1 MSLNAKIVERAALG
15 KLELGTYSD
24 GLGTG
29 LILRVKK
36 RGRKNYAFW
45 SQRVMINGKRKDLGL
60 GSPPIISLAM
70 ARQKAIENK
79 RLITAGIDPLASK
92 KAARNSITFKE
103 AVEKY
108 YEIKQKELRNAK
120 SAMNWI
126 NSFHT
131 HVLPNF
137 GEINVEDITH
147 RDILRILEPIW
158 ETKNASATK
167 LRQRMEAVLSWAT
180 VSGFREGDNP
190 ARWKGNLA
198 ELLPKPSKVAK
209 KEKQPALQQYDVA
222 RWWADLAKREGIG
235 IKALQLMMLTG
246 ARTSEVLEMTWQ
258 ELTLPTGDKTD
269 LTDNTPPFT
278 QNTPPLY
285 ADTAHSR
292 PCIWIIPAA
301 RMGKTGKEHRIPLTS
316 EMRDLLL
323 SLPRGEPH
331 DLVFPAPKGGKLS
344 INTLRA
350 TMIRMH
356 EANLARGG
364 HGYIDPNIR
373 NRKAVPHGLRSTFRD
388 WALELGY
395 DREMAEMQLSHS
407 IGSEVERSYRRSD
420 NVERRRA
427 MMEAWGRFLRGEKTD
442 TVVHIG
448 GRR

>member
-92 KAARNSITFKE
+92 KADRNSITFKE

-167 LRQRMEAVLSWAT
+167 L
-180 VSGFREGDNP
+180 
-190 ARWKGNLA
+190 
-198 ELLPKPSKVAK
+198 
-209 KEKQPALQQYDVA
+209 
-222 RWWADLAKREGIG
+222 
-235 IKALQLMMLTG
+235 
-246 ARTSEVLEMTWQ
+246 
-258 ELTLPTGDKTD
+258 
-269 LTDNTPPFT
+269 
-278 QNTPPLY
+278 
-285 ADTAHSR
+285 
-292 PCIWIIPAA
+292 
-301 RMGKTGKEHRIPLTS
+301 
-316 EMRDLLL
+316 
-323 SLPRGEPH
+323 
-331 DLVFPAPKGGKLS
+331 
-344 INTLRA
+344 
-350 TMIRMH
+350 
-356 EANLARGG
+356 
-364 HGYIDPNIR
+364 
-373 NRKAVPHGLRSTFRD
+373 
-388 WALELGY
+388 
-395 DREMAEMQLSHS
+395 
-407 IGSEVERSYRRSD
+407 
-420 NVERRRA
+420 
-427 MMEAWGRFLRGEKTD
+427 
-442 TVVHIG
+442 
-448 GRR
+448 

>member
-1 MSLNAKIVERAALG
+1 
-15 KLELGTYSD
+15 
-24 GLGTG
+24 
-29 LILRVKK
+29 
-36 RGRKNYAFW
+36 
-45 SQRVMINGKRKDLGL
+45 MINGKRKDLGL

-108 YEIKQKELRNAK
+108 YAIKQKELKNAK
-120 SAMNWI
+120 FAMNYI

-235 IKALQLMMLTG
+235 IRALQLMMLTG

-269 LTDNTPPFT
+269 LTDKTP
-278 QNTPPLY
+278 
-285 ADTAHSR
+285 
-292 PCIWIIPAA
+292 
-301 RMGKTGKEHRIPLTS
+301 
-316 EMRDLLL
+316 
-323 SLPRGEPH
+323 
-331 DLVFPAPKGGKLS
+331 
-344 INTLRA
+344 
-350 TMIRMH
+350 
-356 EANLARGG
+356 
-364 HGYIDPNIR
+364 
-373 NRKAVPHGLRSTFRD
+373 
-388 WALELGY
+388 
-395 DREMAEMQLSHS
+395 
-407 IGSEVERSYRRSD
+407 
-420 NVERRRA
+420 
-427 MMEAWGRFLRGEKTD
+427 
-442 TVVHIG
+442 
-448 GRR
+448 

>member
-15 KLELGTYSD
+15 KLEPGTYSD

-36 RGRKNYAFW
+36 RGQKNYAFW
-45 SQRVMINGKRKDLGL
+45 SQRVMVNGKRKDLGL

-108 YEIKQKELRNAK
+108 YVIKQKELRNAK

-126 NSFHT
+126 NSFHI

-137 GEINVEDITH
+137 GEIKVENITH
-147 RDILRILEPIW
+147 RDVLRILEPIW
-158 ETKNASATK
+158 VAKNATATK
-167 LRQRMEAVLSWAT
+167 LRQRIEAVLSWAT

-222 RWWADLAKREGIG
+222 RWWADLTKREGIG

-269 LTDNTPPFT
+269 FTDKTP
-278 QNTPPLY
+278 
-285 ADTAHSR
+285 
-292 PCIWIIPAA
+292 
-301 RMGKTGKEHRIPLTS
+301 
-316 EMRDLLL
+316 
-323 SLPRGEPH
+323 
-331 DLVFPAPKGGKLS
+331 
-344 INTLRA
+344 
-350 TMIRMH
+350 
-356 EANLARGG
+356 
-364 HGYIDPNIR
+364 
-373 NRKAVPHGLRSTFRD
+373 
-388 WALELGY
+388 
-395 DREMAEMQLSHS
+395 
-407 IGSEVERSYRRSD
+407 
-420 NVERRRA
+420 
-427 MMEAWGRFLRGEKTD
+427 
-442 TVVHIG
+442 
-448 GRR
+448 